1 LKTTDTKYKR
11 KIIHI
16 ISGLGNGGAEA
27 CLFRLIIANP
37 DYTHIVISIKD
48 KGFYGDK
55 LAENNIKVITLNL
68 RNYVFIIPIMFKI
81 KNILVNEKPDVIH
94 SWMYLSNL
102 IAGFIGYF
110 LKIKN
115 IIWSVHGSVH
125 LPSTK
130 ISTFIIIL
138 MCSFL
143 SWIIPNHIVFVSN
156 YSIKRHLK
164 LGFCKNKIRLIT
176 NGFTIK
182 DEVNI
187 YRNREFLE
195 REFSILKD
203 FKIFAMISRYHPVK
217 DFKTLLLSLK
227 KLKENFKN
235 FKCLLIGHNI
245 YQNKELEFLVNS
257 YQLNTNV
264 LLVGEIRD
272 ITSLMSGF
280 DLLFLSSLSESFP
293 NVIIEAM
300 ANGTPC
306 ISTNVG
312 DISLIIDDETGWVI
326 PKSDPQAFSRSIL
339 LAINEMD
346 NKFLWNERRLK
357 CISKIKNNY
366 SFEKMNNNYV
376 ELWENI

>member
-1 LKTTDTKYKR
+1 MKTTDTKYKR
-11 KIIHI
+11 KIIHV

-68 RNYVFIIPIMFKI
+68 RNYVFIIPILFKI

-143 SWIIPNHIVFVSN
+143 SWIIPNYIVFVSN

-227 KLKENFKN
+227 KLKENFQN

-326 PKSDPQAFSRSIL
+326 PKSNPQAFSQSIL

-366 SFEKMNNNYV
+366 SFEKMNNKYV

>member
-1 LKTTDTKYKR
+1 MKSTDTKYKR

-37 DYTHIVISIKD
+37 DFTHIVISITD
-48 KGFYGDK
+48 KGFYGDI
-55 LAENNIKVITLNL
+55 LSENNIKVIALNL
-68 RNYVFIIPIMFKI
+68 RSYVFIIPILFKI
-81 KNILVNEKPDVIH
+81 KNIIVNEKPDVIH
-94 SWMYLSNL
+94 SWMYSANL
-102 IAGFIGYF
+102 IAGFIGNF

-130 ISTFIIIL
+130 LSTFIIIL
-138 MCSFL
+138 MCSIL
-143 SWIIPNHIVFVSN
+143 SWIIPNYIVFVSN

-164 LGFCKNKIRLIT
+164 LGFCKNKIILIT

-182 DEVNI
+182 DQVNV

-195 REFSILKD
+195 REFSISKD

-227 KLKENFKN
+227 KLKENFIF

-272 ITSLMSGF
+272 ISSLMSGF

-312 DISLIIDDETGWVI
+312 DISLIIDNETGWVI
-326 PKSDPQAFSRSIL
+326 PKSNPQAFSRSIL

-366 SFEKMNNNYV
+366 SFEKMNNKYV

>member
-1 LKTTDTKYKR
+1 MKTTDTKYKR

>member
-1 LKTTDTKYKR
+1 
-11 KIIHI
+11 
-16 ISGLGNGGAEA
+16 
-27 CLFRLIIANP
+27 
-37 DYTHIVISIKD
+37 
-48 KGFYGDK
+48 
-55 LAENNIKVITLNL
+55 
-68 RNYVFIIPIMFKI
+68 
-81 KNILVNEKPDVIH
+81 
-94 SWMYLSNL
+94 MYSANL
-102 IAGFIGYF
+102 IVGFIGCF

-115 IIWSVHGSVH
+115 IVWSVHGSVH

-143 SWIIPNHIVFVSN
+143 SWIIPNYIVFVSK

-176 NGFTIK
+176 NGFTVK
-182 DEVNI
+182 DEGNI

-195 REFSILKD
+195 REFSILRD

-227 KLKENFKN
+227 ILKENFKN

-245 YQNKELEFLVNS
+245 YQNKELEFLVNR
-257 YQLNTNV
+257 YQLNNNV

-272 ITSLMSGF
+272 ITSLISGF

-326 PKSDPQAFSRSIL
+326 PKSNPQAFSQSIL

-357 CISKIKNNY
+357 CIRKIKNNY
-366 SFEKMNNNYV
+366 SFEKMNNKYV

>member
-1 LKTTDTKYKR
+1 MKTTDTKYKR
-11 KIIHI
+11 IIIHI

-68 RNYVFIIPIMFKI
+68 RNYVFIIPILFKI

-326 PKSDPQAFSRSIL
+326 PKSNPQAFSRSIL

-366 SFEKMNNNYV
+366 SFEKMNNKYV

>member
-1 LKTTDTKYKR
+1 MKTTDTKYKR

-27 CLFRLIIANP
+27 CLFRLIMANP

-68 RNYVFIIPIMFKI
+68 RNYVFIIPILFKI

-326 PKSDPQAFSRSIL
+326 PKSNPQAFSRSIL

-366 SFEKMNNNYV
+366 SFEKMNNKYV

>member
-1 LKTTDTKYKR
+1 MKTTDTKYKR
-11 KIIHI
+11 KIIHV

-68 RNYVFIIPIMFKI
+68 RNYVFIIPILFKI

-143 SWIIPNHIVFVSN
+143 SWIIPNYIVFVSN

-227 KLKENFKN
+227 KLKENFQN

-326 PKSDPQAFSRSIL
+326 PKSNPQAFSRSIL

-366 SFEKMNNNYV
+366 SFEKMNNKYV

>member
-1 LKTTDTKYKR
+1 
-11 KIIHI
+11 
-16 ISGLGNGGAEA
+16 
-27 CLFRLIIANP
+27 
-37 DYTHIVISIKD
+37 
-48 KGFYGDK
+48 
-55 LAENNIKVITLNL
+55 
-68 RNYVFIIPIMFKI
+68 M
-81 KNILVNEKPDVIH
+81 
-94 SWMYLSNL
+94 
-102 IAGFIGYF
+102 
-110 LKIKN
+110 
-115 IIWSVHGSVH
+115 
-125 LPSTK
+125 
-130 ISTFIIIL
+130 
-138 MCSFL
+138 
-143 SWIIPNHIVFVSN
+143 SWIIPNYIVFVSN

-227 KLKENFKN
+227 KLKENFQN

-326 PKSDPQAFSRSIL
+326 PKSNPQAFSRSIL

-366 SFEKMNNNYV
+366 SFEKMNNKYV